1 MEGGEESVR
10 RFARE
15 AGFDETDEYFIGLAA
30 REVLV
35 NAIKHGNRF
44 DPAKKVGLRV
54 FQDRGDLVIEVT
66 DQGSGFRLDDVPDPF
81 LPENMER
88 PSGRGVAIARKI
100 MDEVSVENRAPE
112 GILVRMRKRLPAQ

>member
-100 MDEVSVENRAPE
+100 MDDVSVENRSPE
-112 GILVRMRKRLPAQ
+112 GTLVRMRKRLPAQ